1 MKLVYDINQKP
12 PIKKNLV
19 YAFQQVLAIMAATLL
34 VPMLV
39 NLNSGTNYMS
49 QPAALCGAG
58 FGTLFYLF
66 ATRRKSPV
74 FLGSSFAFIQPL
86 VSAVAFGYLGI
97 FLGAVFSG
105 LVYALIALVIKKTG
119 SGWVNKLLPPVV
131 IGPTVALIG
140 LSLCGSAVNNL
151 NNTASG
157 SYSLI
162 HIALGLFAFLVTVWA
177 SVKGTKGM
185 KMIPFIIGILS
196 AYIVGLVLTLIGNA
210 SGCAALQIINLSAFD
225 GVGLIHIPEF
235 TFLGFFKKQANKLE
249 LMKARYDK
257 AEVSVEKIS
266 DALQQHQIRLMKD
279 SAMLDQMYDQ
289 NLAYFKELTMYI
301 LAGKQKLEEV
311 RAGKLAELEATAQRT
326 GLAEDVQAAK
336 DLADKC
342 QRFEKKIY
350 DLELTRAI
358 SMQTAPQ
365 IRMIQNNDNVM
376 VEKIQTT
383 LVNTIP
389 LWKNQ
394 MVITLGI
401 AHASEAAA
409 AQRQVNDVTNSLLQA
424 NAKRLHTA
432 SVETAKEAERGIVD
446 IETLKK
452 TNAELIQTLDDVMK
466 IQQNGRTQRL
476 AAEAEM
482 AKMESDLKNKLLQI
496 RSGS

>member
-1 MKLVYDINQKP
+1 MENDKIAMPSLTLEPDLEEKSETVVAAAPVAETPKIPEPVLTPEEQQIVREFAAKIDVENTAQIMQYGAGTQK
-12 PIKKNLV
+12 K
-19 YAFQQVLAIMAATLL
+19 MADF
-34 VPMLV
+34 
-39 NLNSGTNYMS
+39 SD
-49 QPAALCGAG
+49 AALTNVRAQDLGEVGELIVNVVGELKG
-58 FGTLFYLF
+58 FDTEED
-66 ATRRKSPV
+66 
-74 FLGSSFAFIQPL
+74 
-86 VSAVAFGYLGI
+86 
-97 FLGAVFSG
+97 
-105 LVYALIALVIKKTG
+105 
-119 SGWVNKLLPPVV
+119 
-131 IGPTVALIG
+131 
-140 LSLCGSAVNNL
+140 
-151 NNTASG
+151 
-157 SYSLI
+157 
-162 HIALGLFAFLVTVWA
+162 
-177 SVKGTKGM
+177 KG
-185 KMIPFIIGILS
+185 F
-196 AYIVGLVLTLIGNA
+196 
-210 SGCAALQIINLSAFD
+210 F
-225 GVGLIHIPEF
+225 
-235 TFLGFFKKQANKLE
+235 GFFKKQANKLE
-249 LMKARYDK
+249 MMKNRYDK
-257 AEVSVEKIS
+257 AEVSVTKIS
-266 DALQQHQIRLMKD
+266 DALQQHQVRLMKD
-279 SAMLDQMYDQ
+279 SAMLDQMYEQ

-311 RAGKLAELEATAQRT
+311 RTGKLQQLEDTARRT

-358 SMQTAPQ
+358 SLQTAPQ

-409 AQRQVNDVTNSLLQA
+409 AQRQVNDVTNALLQA

-452 TNAELIQTLDDVMK
+452 TNQDLIATLDDVMK
-466 IQQNGRTQRL
+466 VQAEGRQKRL

-482 AKMESDLKNKLLQI
+482 AKMEADLKNKLLEI
-496 RSGS
+496 RSGK